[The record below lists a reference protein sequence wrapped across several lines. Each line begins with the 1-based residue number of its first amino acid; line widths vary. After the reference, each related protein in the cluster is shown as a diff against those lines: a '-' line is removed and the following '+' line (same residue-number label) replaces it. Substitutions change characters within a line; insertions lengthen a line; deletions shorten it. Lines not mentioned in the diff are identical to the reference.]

1 MVPQLVN
8 KGKGFGAFS
17 IPILDKNGN
26 LMKNPLVPKVPYFMD
41 VYAKIK
47 GGKPSGEIWDAMNVL
62 IDIDQTVQHVYM
74 GPPGMNK
81 EAAAAFRKAF
91 VPALST
97 DAYKKE
103 AVKVLTY
110 APEPHEWRKTAKV
123 IAATKHVPARVVKYL
138 KTYIAK
144 HSK

>member
-1 MVPQLVN
+1 
-8 KGKGFGAFS
+8 
-17 IPILDKNGN
+17 
-26 LMKNPLVPKVPYFMD
+26 MK
-41 VYAKIK
+41 A
-47 GGKPSGEIWDAMNVL
+47 L

-81 EAAAAFRKAF
+81 AAAAAFRKAF

-110 APEPHEWRKTAKV
+110 APEPHEWQKTANV
-123 IAATKHVPARVVKYL
+123 LASTKDVPASVVKYL
-138 KTYIAK
+138 KSYIAK

>member
-1 MVPQLVN
+1 
-8 KGKGFGAFS
+8 
-17 IPILDKNGN
+17 
-26 LMKNPLVPKVPYFMD
+26 MD